1 MNQLAISSPLG
12 NILIYYSDKG
22 IFKISLEDNFQENL
36 SIPQNDLGEKIKHS
50 LETYFQGTL
59 RRFDLP
65 LDLNQGTSFQQAV
78 WRDLIKIPF
87 GSTSTYSEIAQNIG
101 HPKAQ
106 QAVGGAIGDNPIA
119 IIIPCHRVIGKN
131 GNLTGFRW
139 GLERKKQLLELE
151 KIKINAKK

>member
-12 NILIYYSDKG
+12 NILIHYSDKG
-22 IFKISLEDNFQENL
+22 IFKITLEDIFQENL
-36 SIPQNDLGEKIKHS
+36 SIPPNDLGEKIKHS
-50 LETYFQGTL
+50 LEAYFQGSL
-59 RRFDLP
+59 ASFDLP

-78 WRDLIKIPF
+78 WRELLKIPF
-87 GSTSTYSEIAQNIG
+87 GSTSTYSQIAKNIG
-101 HPKAQ
+101 HSKAQ

-139 GLERKKQLLELE
+139 GLERKKQLLEIE
-151 KIKINAKK
+151 KIKINVKK